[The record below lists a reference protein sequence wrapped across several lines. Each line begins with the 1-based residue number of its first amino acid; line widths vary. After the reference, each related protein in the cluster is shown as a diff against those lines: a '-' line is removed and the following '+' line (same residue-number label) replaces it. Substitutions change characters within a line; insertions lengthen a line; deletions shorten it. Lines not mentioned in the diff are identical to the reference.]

1 MIHTGTMPR
10 VDVLLVGYERQE
22 NLGLRSILAYLRAHG
37 CQAILFPFNP
47 ANDDAVLSAV
57 QRLNPLVVGFSLI
70 FQYSLDEFGKLI
82 RHLRNSGISAHFT
95 AGGHFPSLR
104 PRETFDL
111 IPELDSIV
119 RFEGEITL
127 LKLVQELGHRER
139 WEKIAGLAFR
149 TDAGIVVTKPRPLI
163 ADLDSLPQLV
173 RDAPQEMVGGIKGA
187 AMLGSRGCLFNC
199 SFCSIRQFYGASRGL
214 LRRTRSPHGVVAEMS
229 RLYHER
235 EIRFFSFQDDDF
247 ASRSRAQKDWVTA
260 FLKEL
265 RIRRLVGDIAWKVS
279 CRVDDVESEML
290 GKMQDYGLLG
300 VYLGV
305 ESGSDAGLRTLNKHV
320 SAAQNL
326 AAVDLLKRHNI
337 ALSIGF
343 MLFDPYSTAESIRE
357 NIRFLK
363 TVGDDGYFPINFCK
377 MLPYAGTPIE
387 ARLRDEGRLKGT
399 ATRPEYDYPD
409 GRLNWYEFLVQR
421 LIQRRNFSPDGNVML
436 LQQADFDRR
445 LATYFRLAKPH
456 QEYGTALSRI
466 IQRSNICA
474 TEALE
479 VLLEDLLAYGI
490 EYLLQEKERVVK
502 IFEQEW
508 REEMRVE
515 VNLQKL
521 CLSSDV
527 GREVNPP
534 CLVNKE
540 EDLTAQQI

>member
-1 MIHTGTMPR
+1 MLI
-10 VDVLLVGYERQE
+10 
-22 NLGLRSILAYLRAHG
+22 
-37 CQAILFPFNP
+37 PFSP
-47 ANDDAVLSAV
+47 ANGDAVLSAV
-57 QRLNPLVVGFSLI
+57 RRFDPRVVGFSLI
-70 FQYSLDEFGKLI
+70 FQYSLDEFRKLI
-82 RHLRNSGISAHFT
+82 RHLRDNGVSAHFT

-127 LKLVQELGHRER
+127 LKLLEELDHRDR

-149 TDAGIVVTKPRPLI
+149 RDTGIVVTEPRSLI

-173 RDAPQEMVGGIKGA
+173 RDTPLEMVGGIKGA
-187 AMLGSRGCLFNC
+187 AMLGSRGCLFDC
-199 SFCSIRQFYGASRGL
+199 TFCSIRQFYGASRGL
-214 LRRTRSPHGVVAEMS
+214 LRRARSPQAVVAEMS
-229 RLYHER
+229 HLYHER

-265 RIRRLVGDIAWKVS
+265 RTRRLVGSIAWKVS

-290 GKMQDYGLLG
+290 GKMQDHGLFG

-320 SAAQNL
+320 SSKQNL
-326 AAVDLLKRHNI
+326 VAVDLLKRHNI

-343 MLFDPYSTAESIRE
+343 MLFDPYSTTDTIRE

-363 TVGDDGYFPINFCK
+363 TVGEDGYFPINFCK

-387 ARLRDEGRLKGT
+387 ARLRNEGRLQGT
-399 ATRPEYDYPD
+399 ATQPDYDYAD

-421 LIQRRNFSPDGNVML
+421 LFQRRNFSTDGNVML

-445 LATYFRLAKPH
+445 LATQFALAVPY
-456 QEYGTALSRI
+456 QEYGTALTRI

-474 TEALE
+474 TETLE
-479 VLLEDLLAYGI
+479 LLLDDLLTYDV
-490 EYLLQEKERVVK
+490 EHLLQDKDRLVML
-502 IFEQEW
+502 FEQEW

-515 VNLQKL
+515 VDLQKL
-521 CLSSDV
+521 CLSSGV
-527 GREVNPP
+527 SCQANSRY
-534 CLVNKE
+534 LVDEQK
-540 EDLTAQQI
+540 I